1 MNVDVLFFGITTDLV
16 GTSQHKIEVEQNSSI
31 ANFKNVLKN
40 EFSQLEN
47 INSYAIAVNEEY
59 ANDDLVLKEN
69 DVVAVIPPV
78 SGG

>member
-1 MNVDVLFFGITTDLV
+1 MKITTLFFGITSDLI
-16 GTSQHKIEVEQNSSI
+16 GNTQLEMIIDKSISI
-31 ANFKNVLKN
+31 ADFKNVLKK
-40 EFSQLEN
+40 EYPKLEN

-59 ANDDLVLKEN
+59 ANDDLLLKES